1 MRIPHACRERN
12 SASSEWSA
20 SRSPPPRKQARERLW
35 EDILLMK
42 PVDEDDL
49 IDEFAAA
56 GTAVGRAALGAYL
69 AREGVAVVHTRGRN
83 ERAQRAGGERRH
95 F

>member
-1 MRIPHACRERN
+1 MR
-12 SASSEWSA
+12 
-20 SRSPPPRKQARERLW
+20 
-35 EDILLMK
+35 

-49 IDEFAAA
+49 VDEFAA
-56 GTAVGRAALGAYL
+56 GGVAVGRAALGAYL

-83 ERAQRAGGERRH
+83 ERVLRTGVERRH